1 MKIEQIIVGAYTNK
15 IQNRPYLLNS
25 PPVSIFSDAA
35 VVSSEKLEQ
44 FLAQYLKAYEQE
56 YMTSGEGVRNLLE
69 LYKEI
74 FGHLSGLE
82 INYEIN
88 HYVEEV
94 FPEKIKH
101 EMQSLTRMRQATD
114 RSIVNFISHKS
125 KM

>member
-1 MKIEQIIVGAYTNK
+1 MT
-15 IQNRPYLLNS
+15 
-25 PPVSIFSDAA
+25 
-35 VVSSEKLEQ
+35 SSE
-44 FLAQYLKAYEQE
+44 
-56 YMTSGEGVRNLLE
+56 GVKNLLE
-69 LYKEI
+69 FYKEL

-88 HYVEEV
+88 NYVEET

>member
-1 MKIEQIIVGAYTNK
+1 M
-15 IQNRPYLLNS
+15 
-25 PPVSIFSDAA
+25 
-35 VVSSEKLEQ
+35 
-44 FLAQYLKAYEQE
+44 
-56 YMTSGEGVRNLLE
+56 LE

-101 EMQSLTRMRQATD
+101 ELQSLTRMRQATD

-125 KM
+125 RMQELMRSFNAIE